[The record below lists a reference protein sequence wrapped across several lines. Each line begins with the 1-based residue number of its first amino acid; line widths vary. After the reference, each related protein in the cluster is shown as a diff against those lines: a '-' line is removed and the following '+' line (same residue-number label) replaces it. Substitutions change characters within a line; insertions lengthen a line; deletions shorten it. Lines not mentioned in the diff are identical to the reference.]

1 MSDSDTVKA
10 CRAKIS
16 HAYAAISK
24 PGEAHIISNQQ
35 LQPSAL
41 TESLLPLS
49 APSLEDLVRFTGYE
63 EKSVRY
69 AHSFSLEWEEQA
81 LMTPTKLHNDSQLL
95 IRSMMYYHMDENQR
109 EKILQIPKP
118 TVPDELPAALAD
130 NLPDNLKTF
139 FEDKYGPAFIC
150 RYVGRTQKY
159 MKSFTDQEMKKL
171 WYWWQGN
178 GKDCLT
184 QSEEYN
190 DINRLSSRE
199 AMKRRYESNLQPYL
213 ADNPDDWATKLFTE
227 VTNNK
232 RLLLNW
238 VHFPIADDVS
248 CSVADFFQIA
258 YRYGLLC

>member
-1 MSDSDTVKA
+1 MFKV
-10 CRAKIS
+10 R
-16 HAYAAISK
+16 
-24 PGEAHIISNQQ
+24 PV
-35 LQPSAL
+35 
-41 TESLLPLS
+41 PLWQR
-49 APSLEDLVRFTGYE
+49 D
-63 EKSVRY
+63 
-69 AHSFSLEWEEQA
+69 
-81 LMTPTKLHNDSQLL
+81 
-95 IRSMMYYHMDENQR
+95 IRVTDENQR

-139 FEDKYGPAFIC
+139 FKDKYGPAFIC

-178 GKDCLT
+178 GKDCLS

-213 ADNPDDWATKLFTE
+213 DDNPDDWATKLFTE

-238 VHFPIADDVS
+238 VHFPIGDDGNNVVNKQCNILDALSPSSDWSQKFFDKFLAFATTHGASAADIESGGGQDQKYNWLHDAMRDLI
-248 CSVADFFQIA
+248 VAVLSDDPSISDEVKK
-258 YRYGLLC
+258 GLQADIKQFEKENNLN